1 MPASGRALCRFVAVS
16 SDCQLPAEIIEH
28 GFVGAV
34 AAPGEAARGNWMESS
49 VGSVGPDGLDGVLG
63 GAVGLDRGVV
73 GAGTGA
79 PSVTEVHP
87 ASSNVANR
95 TTRVRTSGR
104 YRGGVFFKR
113 SRSDRTTELSRPA
126 QKTVGTLIVPSVPLV
141 QQLLD
146 EYGLKHQMDTDGDLV
161 VRWEKCSMYFFF
173 YGENNE
179 VLQARLYLNRR
190 FDVESRGMLTL
201 MLDEWNRTKLFPK
214 VYTVLPDDGMVGI
227 CAEHCQDFEAG
238 ATRDQV
244 KYTMGMWIETLMRFA
259 EWVDEQV

>member
-1 MPASGRALCRFVAVS
+1 
-16 SDCQLPAEIIEH
+16 
-28 GFVGAV
+28 
-34 AAPGEAARGNWMESS
+34 MESS
-49 VGSVGPDGLDGVLG
+49 VGSVAAGDVLV
-63 GAVGLDRGVV
+63 GAVLV
-73 GAGTGA
+73 GCADVDAATGT

-87 ASSNVANR
+87 ASRTVANR
-95 TTRVRTSGR
+95 TTRVRTLGR

-146 EYGLKHQMDTDGDLV
+146 EYGLKHQMDADGDLV

-214 VYTVLPDDGMVGI
+214 VYTVLPDDGMVGV
-227 CAEHCQDFEAG
+227 CGEQCQDFETG
-238 ATRDQV
+238 VTRAQL
-244 KYTMGMWIETLMRFA
+244 KYTLGMWVETLIRFA